1 MKDISHFH
9 KHRDKRYI
17 PPQGSGNSEII
28 YGKNAVL
35 ESINA
40 GTRKFYE
47 ILVLPQHYDEIVGL
61 SADVPIR
68 VLQKPDLDK
77 ITATNHHQGIAA
89 KVSIYRYAE
98 LKDLFPLT
106 CVVLLD
112 NVEDPQN
119 LGSIIRSS
127 HALAGAGIVIPE
139 HRSAPVTPA
148 VVKASSGATEHVRI
162 TRVKNLRAAAQEL
175 KKNGFWIV
183 GLEADAQ
190 EDISRTP
197 SFDKLGLVLGG
208 EDSGIRPVMTSE
220 LDLAVR
226 IPMRGGFDSLNVSQA
241 ATIALYE
248 LVARVKKD
256 NGRSGENVHAR

>member
-1 MKDISHFH
+1 
-9 KHRDKRYI
+9 
-17 PPQGSGNSEII
+17 
-28 YGKNAVL
+28 
-35 ESINA
+35 
-40 GTRKFYE
+40 T
-47 ILVLPQHYDEIVGL
+47 
-61 SADVPIR
+61 
-68 VLQKPDLDK
+68 
-77 ITATNHHQGIAA
+77 
-89 KVSIYRYAE
+89 YRYAE
-98 LKDLFPLT
+98 LKDLFPLP

-127 HALAGAGIVIPE
+127 HALVGAGIIIPE

-183 GLEADAQ
+183 GLETHAQ

-197 SFDKLGLVLGG
+197 TFDKLALVLGG

-220 LDLAVR
+220 LDLTVR
-226 IPMRGGFDSLNVSQA
+226 IPMRGGFNSLNVSQA

-248 LVARVKKD
+248 LVARVKK
-256 NGRSGENVHAR
+256 EN